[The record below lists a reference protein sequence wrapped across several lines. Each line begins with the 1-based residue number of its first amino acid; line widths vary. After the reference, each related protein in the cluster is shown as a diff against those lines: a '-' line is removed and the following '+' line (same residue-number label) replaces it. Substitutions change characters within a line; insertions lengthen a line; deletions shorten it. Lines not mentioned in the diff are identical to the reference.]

1 MITTLILDRG
11 HATLNEQGYY
21 ATPGKQFIFPDKLHV
36 YEGYEN
42 QKYTEALAK
51 YGKEAGFKI
60 EYTVKPNNPVDIS
73 LASRVTIANNLKD
86 NKNSLY
92 ISVHNNAGGGKGT
105 EVFTSIGQTKSDLFA
120 EGIINS
126 IIEAFPK
133 RPIRLEVK
141 DGDKDKEENF
151 YVLKHTY
158 MPAVL
163 IEYGFFDNRE
173 DYNFLSNPTNIDLL
187 AKATINGIIK
197 VNK

>member
-11 HATLNEQGYY
+11 HATLNEQGHY

-51 YGKEAGFKI
+51 YGIEAGFKI

-73 LASRVTIANNLKD
+73 LASRVTYANKLKD
-86 NKNSLY
+86 AKNSLY

-105 EVFTSIGQTKSDLFA
+105 EVFTSIGQTKSDIFA
-120 EGIINS
+120 EGIINA
-126 IIEAFPK
+126 IAEIFPN
-133 RPIRLEVK
+133 RPMRLDKK

-151 YVLKHTY
+151 YVLKNTS

-173 DYNFLSNPTNIDLL
+173 DYEFISNSNNINLL
-187 AKATINGIIK
+187 AKATISGI
-197 VNK
+197 VNSNK